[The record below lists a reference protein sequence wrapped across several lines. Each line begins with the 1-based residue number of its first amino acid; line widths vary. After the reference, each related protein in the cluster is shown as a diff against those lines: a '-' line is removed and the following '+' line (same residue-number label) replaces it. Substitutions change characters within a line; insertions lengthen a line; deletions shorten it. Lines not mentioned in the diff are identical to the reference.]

1 MSRKRTTFV
10 GGVSE
15 NAVFLFRY
23 GLLLER
29 RGERDT
35 ERFKEVERELSRELN
50 LRPWH
55 PSVFEVTAGIDDDDA
70 ILASVRPDHRAYYR
84 HVINLRRDLVA
95 APYPR

>member
-1 MSRKRTTFV
+1 MSRKRITY

-29 RGERDT
+29 KGERDT
-35 ERFKEVERELSRELN
+35 DRFKEVERELSRELG

-55 PSVFEVTAGIDDDDA
+55 PSIYEVTAGFDDEVDA
-70 ILASVRPDHRAYYR
+70 ILASVRPDHRTYYQY
-84 HVINLRRDLVA
+84 VIKLRRALVG
-95 APYPR
+95 APR